1 MRAGQEGQD
10 VMQRPIIVSPQEWKS
25 AHEKLLVKE
34 KALIRARDALAAER
48 RRMPWLAVEKA
59 YAFDSPNGTVSL
71 RDLFEGRRQLIVYR
85 AFFEPGVHGWPEHA
99 CIGCSMVADQ
109 VSHLSHLNA
118 RDTTLVFASRAPQ
131 ADIARLKARMGWE
144 DIPWVTITDSFDAD
158 FGVDQW
164 HGHNAFIRDGER
176 IFRTYL
182 INSRGDEAMGTV
194 WSYLDMTALDRQE
207 EWEDSPEGYPQ
218 TRPYKWWNWHD
229 SYVPGA
235 APDQDRGLGRRR
247 GRLQKSRGVVTV
259 ACHAMRGGKASAASW
274 LSLAATPTFA
284 LMALLAAIH
293 DGGMPDMMCSAGSP
307 MSGMVTMYMLMSAF
321 HLGP

>member
-1 MRAGQEGQD
+1 
-10 VMQRPIIVSPQEWKS
+10 MQRPLIVSPDEWNA

-34 KALIRARDALAAER
+34 KELTRAHDALAAER
-48 RRMPWLAVEKA
+48 RRMPWLEVEKA
-59 YAFDSPNGTVSL
+59 YAFDGPKGKVSL

-109 VSHLSHLNA
+109 VSHLAHLNA
-118 RDTTLVFASRAPQ
+118 RDTTLAFVSRAPY

-144 DIPWVTITDSFDAD
+144 DIPWYSISDSFDAD

-164 HGHNAFIRDGER
+164 HGHNAFIHDGGR

-194 WSYLDMTALDRQE
+194 WSYLDMTALGRQE
-207 EWEDSPEGYPQ
+207 QWEDSPEGYPQ
-218 TRPYKWWNWHD
+218 SRTYKWWNWHD

-235 APDQDRGLGRRR
+235 APDQRWIEVSDAGE
-247 GRLQKSRGVVTV
+247 
-259 ACHAMRGGKASAASW
+259 AAFRKH
-274 LSLAATPTFA
+274 AAT
-284 LMALLAAIH
+284 
-293 DGGMPDMMCSAGSP
+293 
-307 MSGMVTMYMLMSAF
+307 
-321 HLGP
+321 